1 MDDLAPSVSMA
12 EAALLRLSTASGR
25 ESLGTAA
32 GLRRALVRLPE
43 PMRANLSTQYAGLY
57 RAALSES
64 LLLFLHLSKSGGT
77 ALCELA
83 KLNGCWR
90 AGAGDSSLSSNC
102 ANKYNL
108 ADGPRWLPPR
118 SIQAIVDFGLRRF
131 AVKNFH
137 SPPREH
143 FARGCGARGRRGRH
157 GAETFRA
164 VEGSAPEA
172 RRCPGTVEALMLREP
187 MARLGSFGR
196 ELTKWGLLPEP
207 VRRQIGPLCTGL
219 RRHDCQAANRV
230 RSAVLAAP
238 PPSPPWADLTAGY
251 SPPATCYGTG
261 GQARGLLQLFAAALA
276 GARRLR
282 QPAGAHACNLSSA
295 RLQPCQRTR
304 AVLSQ
309 LTAARARAR
318 ARSRGRVD
326 V

>member
-12 EAALLRLSTASGR
+12 EAALQRLSTASGR

-43 PMRANLSTQYAGLY
+43 PARANLSTRYAGFY
-57 RAALSES
+57 RAAMSES

-102 ANKYNL
+102 ANKYNF

-131 AVKNFH
+131 ALKNFH
-137 SPPREH
+137 SPPRER
-143 FARGCGARGRRGRH
+143 FARGCGVRGRRGRH

-172 RRCPGTVEALMLREP
+172 RLQPYVREAATVGVPGCNPGRWWARRPRRAAVRAFWRHWGCSLGTCGCSLRVVWLQARRCPGTVEALMLREP
-187 MARLGSFGR
+187 MARLGSF
-196 ELTKWGLLPEP
+196 
-207 VRRQIGPLCTGL
+207 
-219 RRHDCQAANRV
+219 
-230 RSAVLAAP
+230 
-238 PPSPPWADLTAGY
+238 
-251 SPPATCYGTG
+251 
-261 GQARGLLQLFAAALA
+261 
-276 GARRLR
+276 
-282 QPAGAHACNLSSA
+282 
-295 RLQPCQRTR
+295 
-304 AVLSQ
+304 
-309 LTAARARAR
+309 
-318 ARSRGRVD
+318 
-326 V
+326 

>member
-12 EAALLRLSTASGR
+12 EAALQRLSTASGR

-43 PMRANLSTQYAGLY
+43 PARANLSTRYAGFY
-57 RAALSES
+57 RAAMSES

-131 AVKNFH
+131 ALKNFH
-137 SPPREH
+137 SPPRER
-143 FARGCGARGRRGRH
+143 FARGCGVRGRRGRH

-172 RRCPGTVEALMLREP
+172 RLQPYVREAATVGFQAVTLGGGGLG
-187 MARLGSFGR
+187 ARGA
-196 ELTKWGLLPEP
+196 
-207 VRRQIGPLCTGL
+207 PLCG
-219 RRHDCQAANRV
+219 H
-230 RSAVLAAP
+230 S
-238 PPSPPWADLTAGY
+238 G
-251 SPPATCYGTG
+251 GTG
-261 GQARGLLQLFAAALA
+261 VAAWAPAVAASVSRGCRRAA
-276 GARRLR
+276 
-282 QPAGAHACNLSSA
+282 
-295 RLQPCQRTR
+295 
-304 AVLSQ
+304 V
-309 LTAARARAR
+309 RARWR
-318 ARSRGRVD
+318 L
-326 V
+326 

>member
-1 MDDLAPSVSMA
+1 MIRQHGAENSKPHAQTHRLQGRRDAFYQDGAMDDLAPSVSMA

-219 RRHDCQAANRV
+219 RRQECQAAQACEKLGSGVGLGLGPGLGLGFRV
-230 RSAVLAAP
+230 
-238 PPSPPWADLTAGY
+238 
-251 SPPATCYGTG
+251 
-261 GQARGLLQLFAAALA
+261 
-276 GARRLR
+276 
-282 QPAGAHACNLSSA
+282 
-295 RLQPCQRTR
+295 
-304 AVLSQ
+304 
-309 LTAARARAR
+309 
-318 ARSRGRVD
+318 
-326 V
+326 

>member
-1 MDDLAPSVSMA
+1 MA
-12 EAALLRLSTASGR
+12 EAALQRLSTASGR

-43 PMRANLSTQYAGLY
+43 PARANLSTHYAGFY

-102 ANKYNL
+102 ANKYTL

-118 SIQAIVDFGLRRF
+118 SIQAIADAGLRRF
-131 AVKNFH
+131 ALKNFF
-137 SPPREH
+137 SPPRNR

-172 RRCPGTVEALMLREP
+172 T
-187 MARLGSFGR
+187 
-196 ELTKWGLLPEP
+196 LT
-207 VRRQIGPLCTGL
+207 
-219 RRHDCQAANRV
+219 
-230 RSAVLAAP
+230 
-238 PPSPPWADLTAGY
+238 
-251 SPPATCYGTG
+251 
-261 GQARGLLQLFAAALA
+261 
-276 GARRLR
+276 
-282 QPAGAHACNLSSA
+282 
-295 RLQPCQRTR
+295 RTR
-304 AVLSQ
+304 TLARTLART
-309 LTAARARAR
+309 LTRT
-318 ARSRGRVD
+318 
-326 V
+326 

>member
-12 EAALLRLSTASGR
+12 EAALQRLSTASGR

-43 PMRANLSTQYAGLY
+43 PARANLSTRYAGFY
-57 RAALSES
+57 RAAMSES

-131 AVKNFH
+131 ALKNFH
-137 SPPREH
+137 SPPRER

-172 RRCPGTVEALMLREP
+172 RLQPYAREAATVGFQAVTLGGGGLGARGT
-187 MARLGSFGR
+187 
-196 ELTKWGLLPEP
+196 
-207 VRRQIGPLCTGL
+207 PLCGHGGGPRVAAWAPTVAASVSRGC
-219 RRHDCQAANRV
+219 RRAAV
-230 RSAVLAAP
+230 
-238 PPSPPWADLTAGY
+238 
-251 SPPATCYGTG
+251 
-261 GQARGLLQLFAAALA
+261 
-276 GARRLR
+276 
-282 QPAGAHACNLSSA
+282 
-295 RLQPCQRTR
+295 
-304 AVLSQ
+304 
-309 LTAARARAR
+309 RARWR
-318 ARSRGRVD
+318 L
-326 V
+326 